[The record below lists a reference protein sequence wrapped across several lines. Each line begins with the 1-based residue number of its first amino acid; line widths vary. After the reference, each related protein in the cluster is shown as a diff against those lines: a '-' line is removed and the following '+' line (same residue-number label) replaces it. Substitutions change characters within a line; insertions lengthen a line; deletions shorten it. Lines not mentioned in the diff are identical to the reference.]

1 MSDDSDSNKEYNSPL
16 DDQGVTTQNVLEIG
30 EELIKRV
37 WKKIKEE
44 ENLSIDEMEKL
55 ANITDIS
62 YGFSV
67 GAIRIGTQL
76 TRDYLESLDDDDDD
90 EDFDDEDENGDYD
103 A

>member
-67 GAIRIGTQL
+67 GAIRVGTQL
-76 TRDYLESLDDDDDD
+76 TRDYLESLD
-90 EDFDDEDENGDYD
+90 EDFDDEDDENGDYD
-103 A
+103 T